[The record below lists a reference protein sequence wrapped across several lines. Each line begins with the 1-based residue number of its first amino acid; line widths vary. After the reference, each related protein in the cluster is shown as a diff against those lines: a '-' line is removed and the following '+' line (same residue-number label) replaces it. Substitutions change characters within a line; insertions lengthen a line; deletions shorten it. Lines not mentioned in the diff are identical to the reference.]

1 MTENANNPNEPR
13 KLDDAELDEVT
24 GGTLPQPME
33 FYRLLGNVENPTK
46 ILAINTKLKNG
57 AAGDAYLFLYE
68 ALRLEGKE
76 DLMQQVK
83 QLYADTY
90 DGSNIP
96 GLS

>member
-1 MTENANNPNEPR
+1 MSENEKDLGESH
-13 KLDDAELDEVT
+13 KLNDTELDEVT

-33 FYRLLGNVENPTK
+33 FYRILGNVENPNK

-57 AAGDAYLFLYE
+57 AASDAYLFLYE

-90 DGSNIP
+90 DGGTIP
-96 GLS
+96 GVS